1 MITIKDLFELTGDKM
16 INDIQ
21 KSFIRRKYAPD
32 VAERMCVYIDRQE
45 KAEHSLRF
53 LNEYNEWYV
62 NQLRNQVT
70 LLQCFLCCYRF

>member
-32 VAERMCVYIDRQE
+32 VAERMCVCIDRQE

-53 LNEYNEWYV
+53 LNEYNEWLLNMQRQQQYI
-62 NQLRNQVT
+62 QQF
-70 LLQCFLCCYRF
+70 LLQNFK

>member
-32 VAERMCVYIDRQE
+32 VAE
-45 KAEHSLRF
+45 
-53 LNEYNEWYV
+53 
-62 NQLRNQVT
+62 QVT
-70 LLQCFLCCYRF
+70 GGQFLVTSVIGTTAFWARTYR